1 MLFSKNTLYLRNNF
15 CTIVN
20 NFEPAHFVTFLKCG
34 NACKS
39 ALCSCQS
46 QCELFDDFCFQNC
59 YQNSYKDC
67 EAQCSCGSP
76 PTSSPSSTQST
87 TKSTTKP
94 HENLSCPADLA
105 FVECPQERFK
115 FLSQIGSHLFLPGI
129 RVPAINYCSINFL
142 RCSLGQLTFIQ
153 HGPCCIA
160 QFRPVRARID
170 FEQT

>member
-20 NFEPAHFVTFLKCG
+20 NFEPTKLVTFLKCG

-105 FVECPQERFK
+105 FVECPQERLK
-115 FLSQIGSHLFLPGI
+115 FLS
-129 RVPAINYCSINFL
+129 
-142 RCSLGQLTFIQ
+142 
-153 HGPCCIA
+153 
-160 QFRPVRARID
+160 
-170 FEQT
+170 